1 MNRSKD
7 FELGGDMQPI
17 HFLLAAN
24 LAVWAGISIYLAFLG
39 QKCKQNLRRVQQL
52 ETEENGLS

>member
-1 MNRSKD
+1 
-7 FELGGDMQPI
+7 MQLI

-39 QKCKQNLRRVQQL
+39 QKCKQNMRRVQQL
-52 ETEENGLS
+52 ESEEHELS